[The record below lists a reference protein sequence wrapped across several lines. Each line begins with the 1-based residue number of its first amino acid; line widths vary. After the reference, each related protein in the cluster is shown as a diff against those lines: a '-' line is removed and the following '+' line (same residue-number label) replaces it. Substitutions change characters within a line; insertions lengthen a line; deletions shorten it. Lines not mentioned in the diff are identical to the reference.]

1 MPSDEALGP
10 QVATAAIKNFFTET
24 HEDGAKVVNASEL
37 LSIKQDTIG
46 ACCTGPGPVEP
57 CA

>member
-1 MPSDEALGP
+1 MVAWAEEAGTASH
-10 QVATAAIKNFFTET
+10 VATAAIKNFFTET

-46 ACCTGPGPVEP
+46 ACCTGPGPV
-57 CA
+57 

>member
-46 ACCTGPGPVEP
+46 ACCTGPGPV
-57 CA
+57 